1 MHNLPLRLSP
11 APLNATLHSIA
22 SRSPYAGT
30 CIAPHNDTTT
40 SLSYGVSATDV
51 AQIYMSPTPY
61 NDAFEEELDL
71 RKFNFTL
78 HRTAGMSFIPQDTR
92 LILASMVPST
102 PGARIP
108 RWRTRLRGAWLL
120 SVDGTPVNS
129 IASVQQAFNSLSLS
143 RASSCILLFAHP
155 EISHGISNRGL
166 PLLSLDQFTQQN
178 IDQLSDRWTP
188 KPTVPPDLPKAP
200 NWNIVIDGDI
210 RNVVTKAMKL
220 TRGKLMTQDDWN
232 DWNES
237 EHLQLDQYNKQFMFG
252 DPVIAEDDSA
262 IFHLVWTL
270 SEIAS
275 CASCAAM
282 TYQMKIQ
289 PCAFW
294 MEQNRTEQN
303 NLEN

>member
-1 MHNLPLRLSP
+1 MSL
-11 APLNATLHSIA
+11 TL
-22 SRSPYAGT
+22 
-30 CIAPHNDTTT
+30 
-40 SLSYGVSATDV
+40 
-51 AQIYMSPTPY
+51 Y

-78 HRTAGMSFIPQDTR
+78 HCSAGMSFIHQDTR

-102 PGARIP
+102 PGAHISC
-108 RWRTRLRGAWLL
+108 WRTRLRGAWLL

-166 PLLSLDQFTQQN
+166 PLLRRDQFTQQS

-188 KPTVPPDLPKAP
+188 KPTVPPDLTKAP
-200 NWNIVIDGDI
+200 NWDIVIDGDV
-210 RNVVTKAMKL
+210 RNVVTEAMKL
-220 TRGKLMTQDDWN
+220 TRGKLMKQDDWT

-237 EHLQLDQYNKQFMFG
+237 EHLQLDQHDKQFMFG

-262 IFHLVWTL
+262 IFHLVWTYVVKEL
-270 SEIAS
+270 DGRKKAHCVCNGSTRS
-275 CASCAAM
+275 SQVRVFDH
-282 TYQMKIQ
+282 TYTN
-289 PCAFW
+289 CVD
-294 MEQNRTEQN
+294 RTGSRIFYAISVS
-303 NLEN
+303 